1 LNLKQQFS
9 QASDAGS
16 IPIGST
22 ILHGQRKSRL
32 LKTKNREKYAVWID
46 NDDLDRLREYQQ
58 AVGVPV
64 SESVRRAIKAYLE
77 ILANRRRA

>member
-1 LNLKQQFS
+1 MR
-9 QASDAGS
+9 
-16 IPIGST
+16 
-22 ILHGQRKSRL
+22 QRKSRL